1 MLSAW
6 QIFLILAV
14 VLVLFGAGRIP
25 RIMKDIGSG
34 MRAFKEGLEGDKEDK
49 KSNSR
54 TVCFDKIVFHTAL
67 IRFLVEKA
75 KTYFTEK
82 TRQL

>member
-49 KSNSR
+49 KKKRVS
-54 TVCFDKIVFHTAL
+54 KK
-67 IRFLVEKA
+67 E
-75 KTYFTEK
+75 E
-82 TRQL
+82 

>member
-49 KSNSR
+49 KKKRISKK
-54 TVCFDKIVFHTAL
+54 D
-67 IRFLVEKA
+67 E
-75 KTYFTEK
+75 
-82 TRQL
+82 

>member
-34 MRAFKEGLEGDKEDK
+34 MRAFKEGLEGDKEDNKRRISK
-49 KSNSR
+49 K
-54 TVCFDKIVFHTAL
+54 KKK
-67 IRFLVEKA
+67 E
-75 KTYFTEK
+75 
-82 TRQL
+82 

>member
-49 KSNSR
+49 KKKRISKN
-54 TVCFDKIVFHTAL
+54 K
-67 IRFLVEKA
+67 E
-75 KTYFTEK
+75 
-82 TRQL
+82 

>member
-1 MLSAW
+1 MLGAW

-49 KSNSR
+49 KKKRIS
-54 TVCFDKIVFHTAL
+54 KK
-67 IRFLVEKA
+67 E
-75 KTYFTEK
+75 E
-82 TRQL
+82 

>member
-34 MRAFKEGLEGDKEDK
+34 MRAFKEGLEGDKEDDKRRISK
-49 KSNSR
+49 K
-54 TVCFDKIVFHTAL
+54 
-67 IRFLVEKA
+67 EK
-75 KTYFTEK
+75 KE
-82 TRQL
+82 

>member
-34 MRAFKEGLEGDKEDK
+34 MRAFKEGLEGDKKDK
-49 KSNSR
+49 KKKN
-54 TVCFDKIVFHTAL
+54 KKKKK
-67 IRFLVEKA
+67 E
-75 KTYFTEK
+75 
-82 TRQL
+82 

>member
-34 MRAFKEGLEGDKEDK
+34 MRAFKEGLEGDKEDNKRRISK
-49 KSNSR
+49 K
-54 TVCFDKIVFHTAL
+54 
-67 IRFLVEKA
+67 EK
-75 KTYFTEK
+75 KE
-82 TRQL
+82 

>member
-34 MRAFKEGLEGDKEDK
+34 MRAFKEGLEGDQEDK
-49 KSNSR
+49 KKKRIS
-54 TVCFDKIVFHTAL
+54 KK
-67 IRFLVEKA
+67 E
-75 KTYFTEK
+75 E
-82 TRQL
+82 

>member
-34 MRAFKEGLEGDKEDK
+34 MRAFKEGLEGDSDKEDK
-49 KSNSR
+49 KKKRIS
-54 TVCFDKIVFHTAL
+54 KKK
-67 IRFLVEKA
+67 E
-75 KTYFTEK
+75 
-82 TRQL
+82 

>member
-49 KSNSR
+49 KNKRISKK
-54 TVCFDKIVFHTAL
+54 D
-67 IRFLVEKA
+67 E
-75 KTYFTEK
+75 
-82 TRQL
+82 

>member
-49 KSNSR
+49 K
-54 TVCFDKIVFHTAL
+54 K
-67 IRFLVEKA
+67 K
-75 KTYFTEK
+75 
-82 TRQL
+82 

>member
-49 KSNSR
+49 KKKRIS
-54 TVCFDKIVFHTAL
+54 KKG
-67 IRFLVEKA
+67 E
-75 KTYFTEK
+75 
-82 TRQL
+82 

>member
-34 MRAFKEGLEGDKEDK
+34 MRAFKEGLEGDKEEK
-49 KSNSR
+49 KKKRIS
-54 TVCFDKIVFHTAL
+54 KK
-67 IRFLVEKA
+67 E
-75 KTYFTEK
+75 E
-82 TRQL
+82 

>member
-49 KSNSR
+49 KKKHIS
-54 TVCFDKIVFHTAL
+54 KKK
-67 IRFLVEKA
+67 E
-75 KTYFTEK
+75 
-82 TRQL
+82 

>member
-49 KSNSR
+49 KKKRIS
-54 TVCFDKIVFHTAL
+54 KK
-67 IRFLVEKA
+67 E
-75 KTYFTEK
+75 E
-82 TRQL
+82 

>member
-6 QIFLILAV
+6 PIFLILAL

-49 KSNSR
+49 KKKRVSKNN
-54 TVCFDKIVFHTAL
+54 
-67 IRFLVEKA
+67 E
-75 KTYFTEK
+75 
-82 TRQL
+82 

>member
-1 MLSAW
+1 MIFHYMLSAW

-49 KSNSR
+49 KKKRIS
-54 TVCFDKIVFHTAL
+54 KKK
-67 IRFLVEKA
+67 E
-75 KTYFTEK
+75 
-82 TRQL
+82 

>member
-6 QIFLILAV
+6 QIFVIIAV
-14 VLVLFGAGRIP
+14 VLILFGAGRIP

-49 KSNSR
+49 KKKRIS
-54 TVCFDKIVFHTAL
+54 KK
-67 IRFLVEKA
+67 E
-75 KTYFTEK
+75 E
-82 TRQL
+82 

>member
-34 MRAFKEGLEGDKEDK
+34 MRAFKEGLEGDKDDK
-49 KSNSR
+49 KKKRIS
-54 TVCFDKIVFHTAL
+54 KK
-67 IRFLVEKA
+67 E
-75 KTYFTEK
+75 E
-82 TRQL
+82 

>member
-6 QIFLILAV
+6 QIFIILAV

-25 RIMKDIGSG
+25 RIMKDIGAG

-49 KSNSR
+49 KKKRIS
-54 TVCFDKIVFHTAL
+54 KK
-67 IRFLVEKA
+67 E
-75 KTYFTEK
+75 E
-82 TRQL
+82 

>member
-34 MRAFKEGLEGDKEDK
+34 MRAFKEGLDGDKEDK
-49 KSNSR
+49 KKKRIS
-54 TVCFDKIVFHTAL
+54 KKK
-67 IRFLVEKA
+67 E
-75 KTYFTEK
+75 
-82 TRQL
+82 

>member
-49 KSNSR
+49 KKKRIS
-54 TVCFDKIVFHTAL
+54 KKK
-67 IRFLVEKA
+67 E
-75 KTYFTEK
+75 
-82 TRQL
+82 

>member
-34 MRAFKEGLEGDKEDK
+34 LRAFKEGLEGDKEDK
-49 KSNSR
+49 KKKRIS
-54 TVCFDKIVFHTAL
+54 KK
-67 IRFLVEKA
+67 E
-75 KTYFTEK
+75 E
-82 TRQL
+82 

>member
-34 MRAFKEGLEGDKEDK
+34 MRAFKEGLEGDEEDK
-49 KSNSR
+49 KKKRIS
-54 TVCFDKIVFHTAL
+54 KKK
-67 IRFLVEKA
+67 E
-75 KTYFTEK
+75 
-82 TRQL
+82 

>member
-1 MLSAW
+1 MLSSW
-6 QIFLILAV
+6 QIFIILAV

-49 KSNSR
+49 KKKRIS
-54 TVCFDKIVFHTAL
+54 KK
-67 IRFLVEKA
+67 E
-75 KTYFTEK
+75 E
-82 TRQL
+82 

>member
-1 MLSAW
+1 MLGAW

-49 KSNSR
+49 KKKRISKK
-54 TVCFDKIVFHTAL
+54 D
-67 IRFLVEKA
+67 E
-75 KTYFTEK
+75 
-82 TRQL
+82 

>member
-34 MRAFKEGLEGDKEDK
+34 MRAFKEGLEGDNDKEDK
-49 KSNSR
+49 KKKRIS
-54 TVCFDKIVFHTAL
+54 KK
-67 IRFLVEKA
+67 E
-75 KTYFTEK
+75 E
-82 TRQL
+82 

>member
-25 RIMKDIGSG
+25 RIMKDIGAG

-49 KSNSR
+49 KKKRIS
-54 TVCFDKIVFHTAL
+54 KK
-67 IRFLVEKA
+67 E
-75 KTYFTEK
+75 E
-82 TRQL
+82 